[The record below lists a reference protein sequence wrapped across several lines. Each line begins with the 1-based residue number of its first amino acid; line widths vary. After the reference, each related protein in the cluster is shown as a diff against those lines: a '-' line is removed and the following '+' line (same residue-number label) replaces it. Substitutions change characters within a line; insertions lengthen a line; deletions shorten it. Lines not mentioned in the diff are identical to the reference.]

1 MATADDADKQWR
13 HLARSPVAWL
23 DTAMTLRE
31 SALTIGRLF
40 IDDLQ
45 RRLPPG
51 GSETT
56 HGVQPISFG
65 PIFQMLAGY
74 AIEAL
79 VKGIIVAK
87 TDVIDGKYLSKEF
100 RSHDFDKLLQL
111 AGVTFAESHMT
122 FIRRL
127 GDAVPWVGRYPVSSG
142 AAAMQPWKRSSARDL
157 PMFDAIYDRLVA
169 ALQSAMRER
178 PG

>member
-1 MATADDADKQWR
+1 
-13 HLARSPVAWL
+13 
-23 DTAMTLRE
+23 
-31 SALTIGRLF
+31 
-40 IDDLQ
+40 
-45 RRLPPG
+45 
-51 GSETT
+51 
-56 HGVQPISFG
+56 
-65 PIFQMLAGY
+65 
-74 AIEAL
+74 L

-100 RSHDFDKLLQL
+100 RSHNFDKLLQL
-111 AGVTFAESHMT
+111 AGVTFAESHTT

-127 GDAVPWVGRYPVSSG
+127 GDAVLWVGRYPVFSG
-142 AAAMQPWKRSSARDL
+142 AVWKRSSARDL